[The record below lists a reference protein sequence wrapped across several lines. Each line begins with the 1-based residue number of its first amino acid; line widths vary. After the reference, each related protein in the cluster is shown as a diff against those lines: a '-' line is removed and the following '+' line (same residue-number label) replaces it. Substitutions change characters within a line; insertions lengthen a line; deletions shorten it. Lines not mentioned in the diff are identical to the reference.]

1 MARVEIVR
9 ELIDSFTTKCA
20 EIGATMPEAY
30 VAADSIR
37 SASGDALARRL
48 AALGK
53 RLEDGEEAG
62 LRVVDGGKADG
73 IQATK

>member
-1 MARVEIVR
+1 MRPEIVH
-9 ELIDSFTTKCA
+9 ELIARFADLCEET
-20 EIGATMPEAY
+20 GATMPEAY

-37 SASGDALARRL
+37 SASGDTLARRL

-73 IQATK
+73 IQAPK